1 MDKAIITVTHLGQ
14 DYSTISVNGEEFETS
29 LGLGEAIIEAQ
40 KRYIITQSEN
50 GHNIDSTRV
59 FGGRVYKVVDNNR
72 TVLTTYEYVKSA
84 N

>member
-40 KRYIITQSEN
+40 KKYIVIQSKD
-50 GHNIDSTRV
+50 GYNIGNKGV